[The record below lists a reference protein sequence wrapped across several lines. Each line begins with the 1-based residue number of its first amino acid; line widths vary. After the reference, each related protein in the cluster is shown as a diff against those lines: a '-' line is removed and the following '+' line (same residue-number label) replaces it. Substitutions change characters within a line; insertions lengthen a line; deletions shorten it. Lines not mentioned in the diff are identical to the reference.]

1 MQRCPRD
8 ECYDSY
14 FGKEQ
19 RVDVAC
25 VKVLLEQRYRHE
37 VDNTSGDLDQ
47 EHLERDVV
55 DLYYKTL
62 GFANKTYLSV
72 DIQNFDKDQRAESN
86 CDNIGIGVIEH

>member
-1 MQRCPRD
+1 MQWCPGY

-14 FGKEQ
+14 LCKEQ

-37 VDNTSGDLDQ
+37 VDNASGDLDQ
-47 EHLERDVV
+47 QHLERNVV
-55 DLYYKTL
+55 YLHYKTL
-62 GFANKTYLSV
+62 GLTNKTYLSV